1 MPGGRYNKF
10 LFLLHQGKRLVR
22 RRKMADAF
30 GNADNGAEQELL
42 KTKQLHQYDKG
53 RSLMNETAPL
63 GLFIKLFG
71 ALDMGI

>member
-1 MPGGRYNKF
+1 
-10 LFLLHQGKRLVR
+10 
-22 RRKMADAF
+22 MADAF